1 MALAALTVGA
11 LAQNGTKSPYSQ
23 YGIGVLSDPS
33 QGLGRGMN
41 GTGIGVRMGNAVNT
55 LNPASYSGVDSLT
68 MLFDAGLS
76 GQVTNFKEG
85 GHRQN
90 AKTANFDYV
99 VGSFRLLKNVGV
111 SFGVLPMSSVGYS
124 YTSSSLLDQSNG
136 TLTETYSGDGGLR
149 QVFIGAGAK
158 ILGPLSVG
166 FNAGYL
172 WGDINRTVASS
183 STSYVN
189 SLSKTYSATVKSYN
203 LEAGLQWEQPLSRKD
218 VLTIGATVGIGHK
231 LGADP
236 VLSITNSSTG
246 TTSDTITNGLELPM
260 SYGFGLSYLHARKLM
275 VAADM
280 SLQKWGSLAWPDAN
294 SSSSNGTAM
303 YTLKDGLLKDR
314 LKLNAGVDWIPN
326 PMSRRYLSLVHYR
339 MGVGYATPYYKIG
352 GKDGP
357 KEFSATV
364 GFGIPIYNSYNNRS
378 VLNISGQWVH
388 SSATG
393 LITENTFRINIGL
406 TFNERW
412 FMKWKVE

>member
-1 MALAALTVGA
+1 MALAVVAVCA
-11 LAQNGTKSPYSQ
+11 SAQNGTKSPYSQ

-41 GTGIGVRMGNAVNT
+41 GTGIGVRIGNAVNT

-90 AKTANFDYV
+90 AKTATFDYV
-99 VGSFRLLKNVGV
+99 VGSFRMWKNIGV

-124 YTSSSLLDQSNG
+124 YTSSSLLDKENG

-158 ILGPLSVG
+158 VFGPLSVG

-172 WGDINRTVASS
+172 WGSLDRTVTSS
-183 STSYVN
+183 TTSYVN

-203 LEAGLQWEQPLSRKD
+203 LEAGLQWEQPLSKKD
-218 VLTIGATVGIGHK
+218 VLTIGATFGLGHK
-231 LGADP
+231 LGSDP

-246 TTSDTITNGLELPM
+246 TTSDTIKNGLELPM
-260 SYGFGLSYLHARKLM
+260 SYGFGLSYQREQKLT

-294 SSSSNGTAM
+294 GSSSNGTAL

-326 PMSRRYLSLVHYR
+326 PLSRRYLSLVHYR

-352 GKDGP
+352 GQDGP
-357 KEFSATV
+357 KEISASV

-388 SSATG
+388 TSATG

>member
-1 MALAALTVGA
+1 MALTAVSVGV

-41 GTGIGVRMGNAVNT
+41 GTGIGVRIGNEVNT

-85 GHRQN
+85 GHKQN
-90 AKTANFDYV
+90 AKSANFDYV
-99 VGSFRLLKNVGV
+99 VGSFRLLRNVGV
-111 SFGVLPMSSVGYS
+111 SFGVLPVSSVGYS
-124 YTSSSLLDQSNG
+124 YNASSVLDQENG
-136 TLTETYSGDGGLR
+136 TMTETYSGEGGLR

-158 ILGPLSVG
+158 LFGPLSAG

-172 WGDINRTVASS
+172 WGSYTRTITSS
-183 STSYVN
+183 SNTYVN
-189 SLSKTYSATVKSYN
+189 SLSKTYSASVKSYN
-203 LEAGLQWEQPLSRKD
+203 LEAGLQWEQPLSKGD
-218 VLTIGATVGIGHK
+218 VLTVGATFGLGHK

-236 VLSITNSSTG
+236 TLTITNSSTG
-246 TTSDTITNGLELPM
+246 SVSDTISNGLELPM
-260 SYGFGLSYLHARKLM
+260 SYGLGLSYNHAQKLV
-275 VAADM
+275 VAADVA
-280 SLQKWGSLAWPDAN
+280 LQKWGSLSWPDVN
-294 SSSSNGTAM
+294 SGVADGGKL

-314 LKLNAGVDWIPN
+314 LRLSAGVDWTPN
-326 PMSRRYLSLVHYR
+326 PSSRHYLDHVHYR
-339 MGVGYATPYYKIG
+339 LGVGYSTPYYKIG
-352 GKDGP
+352 SQDGP
-357 KEFSATV
+357 KEVSATV
-364 GFGIPIYNSYNNRS
+364 GFGIPIMNSYNNRS

-388 SSATG
+388 TSATG